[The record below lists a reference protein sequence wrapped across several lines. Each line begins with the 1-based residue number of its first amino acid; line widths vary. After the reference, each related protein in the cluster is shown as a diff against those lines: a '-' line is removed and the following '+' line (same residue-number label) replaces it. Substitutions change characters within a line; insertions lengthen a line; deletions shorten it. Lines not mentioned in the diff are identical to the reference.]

1 MQGKQFENKQQNIA
15 DYKNNPTT
23 LFAIGAVLGGLS
35 CFSRADYN
43 LPLFAF
49 LAVMWNQDD
58 VSNSNLSI
66 HFYPI
71 QFCLDPISKCHS
83 NC

>member
-1 MQGKQFENKQQNIA
+1 MKSQGL
-15 DYKNNPTT
+15 NPTS
-23 LFAIGAVLGGLS
+23 LFVTGSVLGALS

-58 VSNSNLSI
+58 VSNKFTKFNRDYFDRMKKTKLD
-66 HFYPI
+66 FY
-71 QFCLDPISKCHS
+71 
-83 NC
+83 